1 MIQAVQNVFPN
12 PAVADLALAASVPQ
26 DTSSQDTSS
35 HDAFSRIIGQ
45 RRAVPFLKEIRDG
58 ICLGA
63 PPHPLLFLGRSGHG
77 KSSLSKAFADS
88 IGAEFIRIDCG
99 PELKS
104 EHLVEKLTEIK
115 SQAVVFCDEFQ
126 QMRKRVQT
134 VLYSALDS
142 SVVPALDRGRLDR
155 CAPQVPIV
163 PFMLIGATNEP
174 GRLLPALRSRMVNVV
189 MDDYTDEDLRAIVA
203 QKANRF
209 LVRLSERAI
218 GLVVRASH
226 GSPRSI
232 VQILQSVEVT
242 SAAWRLNYESEMCDL
257 TDEDVGDIGSELG
270 SGLGGDLAGEL
281 PEDLARD
288 FAEHP
293 VPDFVGESL
302 MPTRPVTQLAATSAS
317 SAHHPLIPDEIV
329 ERALAWMGL
338 DTAGLDSTGRTILA
352 TVAKHGRAT
361 AELISI
367 VLGLDITYAREN
379 MSQLRSRS
387 LLHAAPGRGWVLTD
401 SGEKLVKELS
411 LDS

>member
-1 MIQAVQNVFPN
+1 MPN
-12 PAVADLALAASVPQ
+12 HQ
-26 DTSSQDTSS
+26 
-35 HDAFSRIIGQ
+35 DAFSRIIGQ

-104 EHLVEKLTEIK
+104 EHLVEKLTELK
-115 SQAVVFCDEFQ
+115 SMAVVFCDEFQ

-142 SVVPALDRGRLDR
+142 SLVPALDRGRLDR
-155 CAPQVPIV
+155 CAPQVSIV

-189 MDDYTDEDLRAIVA
+189 MDDYTDEDLRAIVV

-209 LVRLSERAI
+209 LVTLSERAI

-242 SAAWRLNYESEMCDL
+242 SAAWRLNYDAEMCDL
-257 TDEDVGDIGSELG
+257 APDLPGDIS
-270 SGLGGDLAGEL
+270 GDLSGNLSGEL
-281 PEDLARD
+281 SGDLHD
-288 FAEHP
+288 DETL
-293 VPDFVGESL
+293 DFVGDS
-302 MPTRPVTQLAATSAS
+302 LAAAEPVVQSARPS
-317 SAHHPLIPDEIV
+317 AGSAHQPLIPDEIV
-329 ERALAWMGL
+329 ERALTWMGL
-338 DTAGLDSTGRTILA
+338 DTAGLDATGRTILA
-352 TVAKHGRAT
+352 TVAKHRRAT

-379 MSQLRSRS
+379 LSQLRSRS

-411 LDS
+411 LHS

>member
-1 MIQAVQNVFPN
+1 MLQLPGPPN
-12 PAVADLALAASVPQ
+12 PCLQ
-26 DTSSQDTSS
+26 DP
-35 HDAFSRIIGQ
+35 FRRIIGQ

-104 EHLVEKLTEIK
+104 EHLVEKLTELK
-115 SQAVVFCDEFQ
+115 SMAVVFCDEFQ

-142 SVVPALDRGRLDR
+142 SLVPALDRGRLDR
-155 CAPQVPIV
+155 CAPQVSIV

-189 MDDYTDEDLRAIVA
+189 MDDYTIEDLRAIVV
-203 QKANRF
+203 QKATRF
-209 LVRLSERAI
+209 MVSLSERAI

-242 SAAWRLNYESEMCDL
+242 SAAWRLNCDTEMCELAEDL
-257 TDEDVGDIGSELG
+257 A
-270 SGLGGDLAGEL
+270 GDLA
-281 PEDLARD
+281 EDAI
-288 FAEHP
+288 H
-293 VPDFVGESL
+293 DFVGDS
-302 MPTRPVTQLAATSAS
+302 LAAVEPVVQPAGPSAGR
-317 SAHHPLIPDEIV
+317 AHHPRIPDEIV

-338 DTAGLDSTGRTILA
+338 DTAGLDATGRTILA

-379 MSQLRSRS
+379 LSQLRSRS

-401 SGEKLVKELS
+401 AGEKLVKELS
-411 LDS
+411 LRT

>member
-1 MIQAVQNVFPN
+1 MIQAVLAN
-12 PAVADLALAASVPQ
+12 PVPLAV
-26 DTSSQDTSS
+26 SQDPAMQ
-35 HDAFSRIIGQ
+35 DPCGQDPFSRIIGQ

-77 KSSLSKAFADS
+77 KSSLSKVFADS
-88 IGAEFIRIDCG
+88 IGADYIRIDCG

-104 EHLVEKLTEIK
+104 EHLVEKLTELK
-115 SQAVVFCDEFQ
+115 SLAVVFCDEFQ

-142 SVVPALDRGRLDR
+142 SLVPALDRGRLDR
-155 CAPQVPIV
+155 CAPQVSIA

-189 MDDYTDEDLRAIVA
+189 MDDYTEEDLRAIVV

-218 GLVVRASH
+218 GLIVRASH

-242 SAAWRLNYESEMCDL
+242 SAAWRLNYDAEMCNLSD
-257 TDEDVGDIGSELG
+257 DSPNDSPDDFQ
-270 SGLGGDLAGEL
+270 GGLAGEL
-281 PEDLARD
+281 
-288 FAEHP
+288 AEHAAA
-293 VPDFVGESL
+293 DFVGESL
-302 MPTRPVTQLAATSAS
+302 LAGAPEVQSAATTTFP
-317 SAHHPLIPDEIV
+317 AHTPLIPDEIV
-329 ERALAWMGL
+329 ERALTWMGL
-338 DTAGLDSTGRTILA
+338 DRAGLDATGRTILA
-352 TVAKHGRAT
+352 TIAKHGRAT
-361 AELISI
+361 AELVSI

-379 MSQLRSRS
+379 LSQLRSRS

-401 SGEKLVKELS
+401 TGEKLVKELA
-411 LDS
+411 LHG

>member
-1 MIQAVQNVFPN
+1 MIQAIQTALSHPELPN
-12 PAVADLALAASVPQ
+12 PSPSSSSPFKSTEQ
-26 DTSSQDTSS
+26 DS
-35 HDAFSRIIGQ
+35 FSRIIGQ

-115 SQAVVFCDEFQ
+115 SLAVVFCDEFQ

-189 MDDYTDEDLRAIVA
+189 MDDYTDEDLRAIVV

-257 TDEDVGDIGSELG
+257 TDEDAGDIGSELVSELG
-270 SGLGGDLAGEL
+270 SGLGGELAGDLA
-281 PEDLARD
+281 
-288 FAEHP
+288 EHSAL
-293 VPDFVGESL
+293 DFVGESL
-302 MPTRPVTQLAATSAS
+302 MPTRPVTQLAAPSAS

-411 LDS
+411 LGS

>member
-1 MIQAVQNVFPN
+1 MIQAIQPSLAIPSPFMPSTSTPTPSMPN
-12 PAVADLALAASVPQ
+12 HQ
-26 DTSSQDTSS
+26 
-35 HDAFSRIIGQ
+35 DAFSRIIGQ

-104 EHLVEKLTEIK
+104 EHLVEKLTELK
-115 SQAVVFCDEFQ
+115 SMAVVFCDEFQ

-142 SVVPALDRGRLDR
+142 SLVPALDRGRLDR
-155 CAPQVPIV
+155 CAPQVSIV

-189 MDDYTDEDLRAIVA
+189 MDDYTDEDLRAIVV

-209 LVRLSERAI
+209 LVTLSERAI

-242 SAAWRLNYESEMCDL
+242 SAAWRLNYDAEMCDP
-257 TDEDVGDIGSELG
+257 TSEIGN
-270 SGLGGDLAGEL
+270 LAGDSADDQA
-281 PEDLARD
+281 EDAI
-288 FAEHP
+288 H
-293 VPDFVGESL
+293 DFVGDS
-302 MPTRPVTQLAATSAS
+302 LAAAEPVVQSARPS
-317 SAHHPLIPDEIV
+317 AGSAHQPLIPDEIV
-329 ERALAWMGL
+329 ERALTWMGL
-338 DTAGLDSTGRTILA
+338 DTAGLDATGRTILA

-379 MSQLRSRS
+379 LSQLRSRS

-401 SGEKLVKELS
+401 AGEKLVKELS
-411 LDS
+411 L

>member
-1 MIQAVQNVFPN
+1 MPTPSMPN
-12 PAVADLALAASVPQ
+12 HQ
-26 DTSSQDTSS
+26 
-35 HDAFSRIIGQ
+35 DAFSRIIGQ

-104 EHLVEKLTEIK
+104 EHLVEKLTELK
-115 SQAVVFCDEFQ
+115 SMAVVFCDEFQ

-142 SVVPALDRGRLDR
+142 SLVPALDRGRLDR
-155 CAPQVPIV
+155 CAPQVSIV

-189 MDDYTDEDLRAIVA
+189 MDDYTDEDLRAIVV

-209 LVRLSERAI
+209 LVTLSERAI

-242 SAAWRLNYESEMCDL
+242 SAAWRLNYDAEMCDL
-257 TDEDVGDIGSELG
+257 APDRPGDIS
-270 SGLGGDLAGEL
+270 GDLSGNLSGEL
-281 PEDLARD
+281 SGDLHD
-288 FAEHP
+288 DETL
-293 VPDFVGESL
+293 DFVGDSL
-302 MPTRPVTQLAATSAS
+302 AVAEPVVQSARPSAG
-317 SAHHPLIPDEIV
+317 SAHQPLSPDEIV
-329 ERALAWMGL
+329 ERALTWMGL
-338 DTAGLDSTGRTILA
+338 DTAGLDATGRTILA

-379 MSQLRSRS
+379 LSQLRSRS

-401 SGEKLVKELS
+401 AGEKLVKELS
-411 LDS
+411 LHS

>member
-1 MIQAVQNVFPN
+1 MPTPSMPN
-12 PAVADLALAASVPQ
+12 HQ
-26 DTSSQDTSS
+26 
-35 HDAFSRIIGQ
+35 DAFSRIIGQ

-104 EHLVEKLTEIK
+104 EHLVEKLTELK
-115 SQAVVFCDEFQ
+115 SMAVVFCDEFQ

-142 SVVPALDRGRLDR
+142 SLVPALDRGRLDR
-155 CAPQVPIV
+155 CAPQVSIV

-189 MDDYTDEDLRAIVA
+189 MDDYTDEDLRAIVV

-209 LVRLSERAI
+209 LVTLSERAI

-242 SAAWRLNYESEMCDL
+242 SAAWRLNYDAEMCDL
-257 TDEDVGDIGSELG
+257 APDRPGDIS
-270 SGLGGDLAGEL
+270 GDLSGNLSGEL
-281 PEDLARD
+281 SGDLHD
-288 FAEHP
+288 DETL
-293 VPDFVGESL
+293 DFVGDSL
-302 MPTRPVTQLAATSAS
+302 AVAEPVVQSARPSAG
-317 SAHHPLIPDEIV
+317 SAHQPLIPDEIV
-329 ERALAWMGL
+329 ERALTWMGL
-338 DTAGLDSTGRTILA
+338 DTAGLDATGRTILA

-379 MSQLRSRS
+379 LSQLRSRS

-401 SGEKLVKELS
+401 AGEKLVKELS
-411 LDS
+411 LHS

>member
-1 MIQAVQNVFPN
+1 MPTHSSPV
-12 PAVADLALAASVPQ
+12 
-26 DTSSQDTSS
+26 TSKPTQSS
-35 HDAFSRIIGQ
+35 PTNQDAFSRIIGQ

-104 EHLVEKLTEIK
+104 EHLVEKLTELK
-115 SQAVVFCDEFQ
+115 SLAVVFCDEFQ

-134 VLYSALDS
+134 ILYSALDS
-142 SVVPALDRGRLDR
+142 SLVPALDRGRLDR
-155 CAPQVPIV
+155 CAPQVSIV

-189 MDDYTDEDLRAIVA
+189 MDDYTDEDLRAIVV

-209 LVRLSERAI
+209 LVTLSERAI

-242 SAAWRLNYESEMCDL
+242 SAAWRLNCDTEMCDP
-257 TDEDVGDIGSELG
+257 TSEMSDLA
-270 SGLGGDLAGEL
+270 GDLA
-281 PEDLARD
+281 EDLAGD
-288 FAEHP
+288 AIH
-293 VPDFVGESL
+293 DFVGDS
-302 MPTRPVTQLAATSAS
+302 LAAADSVVQPAGPSAGR
-317 SAHHPLIPDEIV
+317 AHHPLIPDEIV
-329 ERALAWMGL
+329 ERALTWMGL
-338 DTAGLDSTGRTILA
+338 DAAGLDATGRTILA

-379 MSQLRSRS
+379 LSQLRSRS

-411 LDS
+411 LHS

>member
-1 MIQAVQNVFPN
+1 MIQAIHT
-12 PAVADLALAASVPQ
+12 AVAMPSPSTPTNQ
-26 DTSSQDTSS
+26 DS
-35 HDAFSRIIGQ
+35 FSRIIGQ

-104 EHLVEKLTEIK
+104 EHLVEKLTDIK
-115 SQAVVFCDEFQ
+115 SLAVVFCDEFQ

-142 SVVPALDRGRLDR
+142 ALVPALDRGRLDR

-189 MDDYTDEDLRAIVA
+189 MDDYTDEDLRAIVV

-209 LVRLSERAI
+209 MVRLSERAI

-242 SAAWRLNYESEMCDL
+242 SAAWRLNYDAEMCDL
-257 TDEDVGDIGSELG
+257 TPEFPNDLP
-270 SGLGGDLAGEL
+270 GDLPSDLSGDFSGDLSAGL
-281 PEDLARD
+281 SGDLHSD
-288 FAEHP
+288 EM
-293 VPDFVGESL
+293 PDFVGESL
-302 MPTRPVTQLAATSAS
+302 AAAEPVVQPAGPSAGG
-317 SAHHPLIPDEIV
+317 AHQPLIPDEIV

-338 DTAGLDSTGRTILA
+338 DTAGLDSTGRTILT

-367 VLGLDITYAREN
+367 VLGLDIAYAREN
-379 MSQLRSRS
+379 LSQLRSRS

-411 LDS
+411 LHS